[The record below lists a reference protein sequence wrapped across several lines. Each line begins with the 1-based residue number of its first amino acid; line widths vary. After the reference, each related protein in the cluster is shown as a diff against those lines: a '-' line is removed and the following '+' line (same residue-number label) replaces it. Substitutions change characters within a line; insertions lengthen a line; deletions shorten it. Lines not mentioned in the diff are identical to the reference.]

1 MRKSGLLLPISALP
15 SKYGV
20 GDFGDVSKRVI
31 NIIANMGIKI
41 WQILPLNPLGFGNSP
56 YQPYSSKAIDE
67 IYVDLE
73 DLKDKGL
80 IKTTDDI
87 NLDNCKV
94 YYDYARQ
101 YKRIKLK
108 EAFDNFEKN
117 EDYLLFANEKWVKEY
132 ALFISLKIKNNL
144 SPWTEWPEKQKLINK
159 EFKIDKQLNENIEFE
174 IFIQYVLFI
183 QFKKLIDYAHQKNI
197 EIMGDIPFY
206 VGLDS
211 SDVLFNTDNFLLD
224 DEYYPT
230 YIAGVPPDYF
240 SETGQRWGNPIY
252 NWDYLA
258 KHEFLFWVDRLK
270 FSSELYD
277 IIRIDHF
284 RAFDTYW
291 KIPVECPNAKNGEW
305 ITGPSY
311 DFFDELYR
319 QLPNVKIVVEDLG
332 DLRKQ
337 VLKLR
342 DSYSLLGMNV
352 LQFELIPKLLKK
364 PRKENV
370 ILYTG
375 THDNDTIK
383 GYYQDLPQNKKIA
396 LRRFFHN
403 CGYDNRDFNELVIRY
418 CLDSNAKVVIIPV
431 QDVLGLGKEGRLNTP
446 STIGESNW
454 KWKLKNL
461 NRFYEL
467 LPQLGAWIRDSNRAG
482 E

>member
-1 MRKSGLLLPISALP
+1 MMRKSGLLLPISALP

-291 KIPVECPNAKNGEW
+291 KIPSTCPTAVEGSWVEAPG
-305 ITGPSY
+305 Y
-311 DFFDELYR
+311 DFFDTLLERY
-319 QLPNVKIVVEDLG
+319 PNINIIAEDLG
-332 DLRKQ
+332 DLRQ
-337 VLKLR
+337 EVHELR
-342 DSYSLLGMNV
+342 DHYGFKGMKV
-352 LQFELIPKLLKK
+352 LQFTYDPYETNNNFDDRKNLI
-364 PRKENV
+364 V
-370 ILYTG
+370 YTG
-375 THDNDTIK
+375 THDNQTIK
-383 GYYQDLPQNKKIA
+383 GWYLSLSKKQRKAIRTRLKANGYNQKTINDCFCKMAFDSIADIAIVTAQDIIGLDDDFRINTPGTIGSPNWEFRLENLKSLEKNINKVHKW
-396 LRRFFHN
+396 
-403 CGYDNRDFNELVIRY
+403 
-418 CLDSNAKVVIIPV
+418 
-431 QDVLGLGKEGRLNTP
+431 VLGSER
-446 STIGESNW
+446 
-454 KWKLKNL
+454 
-461 NRFYEL
+461 
-467 LPQLGAWIRDSNRAG
+467 
-482 E
+482 